1 MSSSTNHQAE
11 GLCLRFPENLP
22 PHSSLTHE
30 VAVQMLVRAVG
41 LATQIAFQSS
51 YVDKPPDGQIYLL
64 FIPGGVNFPL
74 DGVRYMEAEQRYSI
88 PIQGGRELEV
98 IEARHG
104 FIPLSGEMVASR
116 VRRRYRLVKGGHPFL
131 VLVHYSRGQ
140 SIPVPPPLQTQPVR
154 QYPLRPHNEP
164 AVFVLGERQGQR
176 IPAGPIAAGMPPNV
190 GVGVGI
196 GVGGRPD
203 AQAMIAQQNREME
216 ALERR
221 SQRERS
227 ASMNPG
233 PRQQQQP
240 PPPPQRLDEEDS
252 ADELENISTR
262 TLALTRYRRNH
273 ELMNEVFTYAA
284 FGDKQPPRPPAPYSI
299 LKRPSWKV
307 AWYACA
313 SRLTTSAAGERE
325 LIHFILQEALTKEI
339 EELRAKSAA
348 RKAMAREKEESTD
361 MYIDKASAAT
371 PPAVSSTFVA

>member
-1 MSSSTNHQAE
+1 MA
-11 GLCLRFPENLP
+11 
-22 PHSSLTHE
+22 
-30 VAVQMLVRAVG
+30 
-41 LATQIAFQSS
+41 
-51 YVDKPPDGQIYLL
+51 
-64 FIPGGVNFPL
+64 
-74 DGVRYMEAEQRYSI
+74 
-88 PIQGGRELEV
+88 
-98 IEARHG
+98 
-104 FIPLSGEMVASR
+104 ASR

-176 IPAGPIAAGMPPNV
+176 IPPGGPIAGGMPPNV

-196 GVGGRPD
+196 GVSGRPD
-203 AQAMIAQQNREME
+203 AQAMLAQQNREME

-233 PRQQQQP
+233 PRQP

-284 FGDKQPPRPPAPYSI
+284 FGDKQPPKPSTPYSI
-299 LKRPSWKV
+299 FEETELE
-307 AWYACA
+307 
-313 SRLTTSAAGERE
+313 SRV
-325 LIHFILQEALTKEI
+325 EALTKEI
-339 EELRAKSAA
+339 EELREKSAA
-348 RKAMAREKEESTD
+348 RKAMAREKEECAD

-371 PPAVSSTFVA
+371 PAVSSTFVA